1 MLTNIDI
8 FFRVG
13 LTSKSFSM
21 VQQRWQK
28 SQNIVGKYHRPKGN
42 LGVVFKKIRVK
53 WPKFSFKNTNVSLL
67 NAMKR
72 IRRQNLHKT
81 IKMLDH

>member
-1 MLTNIDI
+1 MLTNMDI

-28 SQNIVGKYHRPKGN
+28 SLNIVGKYHRPKGN
-42 LGVVFKKIRVK
+42 LGVVFKK
-53 WPKFSFKNTNVSLL
+53 
-67 NAMKR
+67 
-72 IRRQNLHKT
+72 
-81 IKMLDH
+81 

>member
-1 MLTNIDI
+1 MLTNMDI

-28 SQNIVGKYHRPKGN
+28 SQKIVGKYHRPIGK
-42 LGVVFKKIRVK
+42 LGVVLKNKGRVAQIL
-53 WPKFSFKNTNVSLL
+53 V
-67 NAMKR
+67 
-72 IRRQNLHKT
+72 QEHKCVPVDCYVENSPS
-81 IKMLDH
+81 KLA

>member
-1 MLTNIDI
+1 MLTNMDI

-28 SQNIVGKYHRPKGN
+28 SLNIVGKYHRPKGN
-42 LGVVFKKIRVK
+42 VGGF
-53 WPKFSFKNTNVSLL
+53 FL
-67 NAMKR
+67 NKGQVAQILVQEHRCVPVEFYVENSPSK
-72 IRRQNLHKT
+72 LA
-81 IKMLDH
+81 